1 MNKTIT
7 IDPDTGSVMVE
18 QRDITEGVGVS
29 SDGFKINTGM
39 GWGIDI
45 AIVIAALAILY
56 SLLMI
61 CGCYGQPSSWG
72 ELLYG
77 RSKNEI

>member
-1 MNKTIT
+1 MEKTIT
-7 IDPDTGSVMVE
+7 VNPNTGSVMVE

-45 AIVIAALAILY
+45 AIVIGALALIY
-56 SLLMI
+56 I
-61 CGCYGQPSSWG
+61 GKKYVDQWFA
-72 ELLYG
+72 
-77 RSKNEI
+77 RKNK

>member
-1 MNKTIT
+1 
-7 IDPDTGSVMVE
+7 MVE

-45 AIVIAALAILY
+45 AIVIGAVAIVY
-56 SLLMI
+56 I
-61 CGCYGQPSSWG
+61 GKKYVDQWFTK
-72 ELLYG
+72 
-77 RSKNEI
+77 KNK

>member
-7 IDPDTGSVMVE
+7 IDPDTGSVRVE

-39 GWGIDI
+39 GWGVDI
-45 AIVIAALAILY
+45 AIVLFALAVIY
-56 SLLMI
+56 I
-61 CGCYGQPSSWG
+61 GKKYVDRWFA
-72 ELLYG
+72 
-77 RSKNEI
+77 KK

>member
-1 MNKTIT
+1 MNKTTT

-45 AIVIAALAILY
+45 AIVIAALALVYIGKKY
-56 SLLMI
+56 VDR
-61 CGCYGQPSSWG
+61 WF
-72 ELLYG
+72 
-77 RSKNEI
+77 SKKDV

>member
-7 IDPDTGSVMVE
+7 IDPETGSVMVE

-39 GWGIDI
+39 GWGVDI
-45 AIVIAALAILY
+45 SIVLFALAIIY
-56 SLLMI
+56 I
-61 CGCYGQPSSWG
+61 GKKYVDKWFA
-72 ELLYG
+72 
-77 RSKNEI
+77 KK

>member
-7 IDPDTGSVMVE
+7 IDPDTGSVVVE

-39 GWGIDI
+39 GWGIDV
-45 AIVIAALAILY
+45 AIVLLALAAIY
-56 SLLMI
+56 I
-61 CGCYGQPSSWG
+61 GKKYVDQWFD
-72 ELLYG
+72 
-77 RSKNEI
+77 RKK

>member
-39 GWGIDI
+39 GWGIDVV
-45 AIVIAALAILY
+45 IVLLALAAIY
-56 SLLMI
+56 I
-61 CGCYGQPSSWG
+61 GKKYVDQWFA
-72 ELLYG
+72 
-77 RSKNEI
+77 RRK

>member
-1 MNKTIT
+1 MEKTIT
-7 IDPDTGSVMVE
+7 VDPNTGSIMVE

-45 AIVIAALAILY
+45 AIIIGALAIVY
-56 SLLMI
+56 I
-61 CGCYGQPSSWG
+61 GKKYVDQWFAK
-72 ELLYG
+72 
-77 RSKNEI
+77 KNK

>member
-1 MNKTIT
+1 MEKTIT
-7 IDPDTGSVMVE
+7 IDPNTGSVMVE

-45 AIVIAALAILY
+45 AIVIGAVAIVY
-56 SLLMI
+56 I
-61 CGCYGQPSSWG
+61 GKKYVDQWFTK
-72 ELLYG
+72 
-77 RSKNEI
+77 KNK